1 MPPTTISQKT
11 GTTATPV
18 AQKVISGWTQVAQ
31 KTGTPATPI
40 MQKPPGVTGYTE
52 VTAK

>member
-11 GTTATPV
+11 GTAATPV
-18 AQKVISGWTQVAQ
+18 SQKVISGWTQVAQ

-40 MQKPPGVTGYTE
+40 MQKPAPAGWTE
-52 VTAK
+52 VSAK